1 MKIRLA
7 ERHALLTFCTISCQ
21 RATLCSLFTQK
32 QRNAPRSAN
41 FLYDFMPARHA
52 LFTFYAKTAQRAT
65 LQQLFVRFHASAP
78 RSTHFLSKK
87 LLVVMSLLQVKRCFW
102 VLFLTKRFD
111 FIYFLL
117 ILHGNKRTLNS
128 YSYV

>member
-7 ERHALLTFCTISCQ
+7 ERHALLTFCTISRQ
-21 RATLCSLFTQK
+21 RATLCS
-32 QRNAPRSAN
+32 
-41 FLYDFMPARHA
+41 
-52 LFTFYAKTAQRAT
+52 
-65 LQQLFVRFHASAP
+65 
-78 RSTHFLSKK
+78 FLSKK
-87 LLVVMSLLQVKRCFW
+87 LLVVMSLLQVKRCFS

-117 ILHGNKRTLNS
+117 ILHANKRILNS